1 LYEGVLKVSNEN
13 KKFAPPLQYKN
24 KDIFIDEKGVVWIGG
39 PMGLYELNRR
49 SEEIRRYTIIKTDN
63 YSFFNE
69 ITAICEDTPAGLWI
83 STMRGL
89 YRFDKESKL
98 FSHPAIRIGTDKW
111 TSLYRDNS
119 GILWLGKEADGDGL
133 YKFDP
138 SSNTVSRFP
147 FDTHTRYKIYKDRI
161 TRIYE
166 DSKENLWICTNRGLS
181 KFDRLD
187 NHFTHYFLSE
197 KEVKNHSGEEYTRD
211 VLEPNINSKR
221 FLWVAAD
228 SGLYQFDTETGK
240 FSICRLA
247 NGQPVNEYIS
257 GGLRRIAEDGDG
269 NIWFSCNLG
278 LGKYNPYSKSLHRY
292 FQTDGLQGNTFNTAH
307 FKSNNGEMFFG
318 GPQGVSAFF
327 PVSIKDNP
335 HIPEIVITNMKI
347 LNKEARLDSNLSLI
361 RKVIIPHDQNII
373 SIEYAALDFNNPK
386 RNQYIHKLEN
396 FDPEWTYTGNKHDVT
411 YTNLDPG
418 EYLFRVKGSNS
429 DGIWNEA
436 GTSLLIIITPPW
448 WQTGPAYTLYILT
461 FALII
466 LATWKVQVNRLHM
479 KHQLEIDHLQTEKLQ
494 EVDRIKSHFFANI
507 SHEFRTPLTL
517 ILSPVEQMLS
527 GEFQGNLKE
536 QYKMIIR
543 NGRRLLLLINQLL
556 DLSKLESGK
565 LKLHAQST
573 DIIKRTNE
581 LVQAFESLAK
591 KNNIALKFMPE
602 IESQLVYVDIE
613 KYETIMNNLLSNAF
627 KFTPEDGE
635 IVVRIGRGEASR
647 SKGIDLFNLSTEEA
661 SPLLQSLP
669 SQISNI
675 QHPISNIIKITISN
689 TGSGIPSEKIN
700 NIFDRFYQLD
710 DSYTRENEGTGI
722 GLALTKE
729 LVELHHGTIEVQCRR
744 GGSQTAPTSDGM
756 YLTTFKVK
764 IPTGKEHLSAGEIAE
779 EVDSLIPNPGSR
791 IVQSDIQFEP
801 QGSSIEH
808 RESKIPSPLILI
820 VEDNP
825 DLRQYICSNLDKH
838 YQVIEAENGEQGFSK
853 ATSAIPD
860 LIISDVMMPGM
871 DGFEL
876 CSRIKTDE
884 RTSHIPLILLTAR
897 ADQEDKLEGLE
908 IGADD
913 YIIKPFDKKELNI
926 RIKNLLTQRLSL
938 MMRFRSEIGLTAEDI
953 APTSRDKHITC
964 QILHIVYQ
972 HMSDPKFNLE
982 ILACELGISQ
992 MSLYRKINGL
1002 FGQSP
1007 GDFVRTIRLKH
1018 GAKLLKNNSGNISEI
1033 AYEVGF
1039 SNPANFSS
1047 SFRRQFGMSPRDYLK
1062 SIDAT

>member
-1 LYEGVLKVSNEN
+1 
-13 KKFAPPLQYKN
+13 
-24 KDIFIDEKGVVWIGG
+24 
-39 PMGLYELNRR
+39 
-49 SEEIRRYTIIKTDN
+49 
-63 YSFFNE
+63 
-69 ITAICEDTPAGLWI
+69 
-83 STMRGL
+83 
-89 YRFDKESKL
+89 
-98 FSHPAIRIGTDKW
+98 
-111 TSLYRDNS
+111 
-119 GILWLGKEADGDGL
+119 
-133 YKFDP
+133 
-138 SSNTVSRFP
+138 
-147 FDTHTRYKIYKDRI
+147 
-161 TRIYE
+161 
-166 DSKENLWICTNRGLS
+166 
-181 KFDRLD
+181 
-187 NHFTHYFLSE
+187 
-197 KEVKNHSGEEYTRD
+197 
-211 VLEPNINSKR
+211 
-221 FLWVAAD
+221 
-228 SGLYQFDTETGK
+228 
-240 FSICRLA
+240 
-247 NGQPVNEYIS
+247 
-257 GGLRRIAEDGDG
+257 
-269 NIWFSCNLG
+269 
-278 LGKYNPYSKSLHRY
+278 
-292 FQTDGLQGNTFNTAH
+292 
-307 FKSNNGEMFFG
+307 
-318 GPQGVSAFF
+318 
-327 PVSIKDNP
+327 
-335 HIPEIVITNMKI
+335 
-347 LNKEARLDSNLSLI
+347 
-361 RKVIIPHDQNII
+361 
-373 SIEYAALDFNNPK
+373 
-386 RNQYIHKLEN
+386 
-396 FDPEWTYTGNKHDVT
+396 
-411 YTNLDPG
+411 
-418 EYLFRVKGSNS
+418 LFRVKGSNS

>member
-1 LYEGVLKVSNEN
+1 
-13 KKFAPPLQYKN
+13 
-24 KDIFIDEKGVVWIGG
+24 
-39 PMGLYELNRR
+39 
-49 SEEIRRYTIIKTDN
+49 
-63 YSFFNE
+63 
-69 ITAICEDTPAGLWI
+69 
-83 STMRGL
+83 
-89 YRFDKESKL
+89 
-98 FSHPAIRIGTDKW
+98 
-111 TSLYRDNS
+111 
-119 GILWLGKEADGDGL
+119 
-133 YKFDP
+133 
-138 SSNTVSRFP
+138 
-147 FDTHTRYKIYKDRI
+147 
-161 TRIYE
+161 
-166 DSKENLWICTNRGLS
+166 
-181 KFDRLD
+181 
-187 NHFTHYFLSE
+187 
-197 KEVKNHSGEEYTRD
+197 
-211 VLEPNINSKR
+211 
-221 FLWVAAD
+221 
-228 SGLYQFDTETGK
+228 
-240 FSICRLA
+240 
-247 NGQPVNEYIS
+247 
-257 GGLRRIAEDGDG
+257 
-269 NIWFSCNLG
+269 
-278 LGKYNPYSKSLHRY
+278 
-292 FQTDGLQGNTFNTAH
+292 
-307 FKSNNGEMFFG
+307 
-318 GPQGVSAFF
+318 
-327 PVSIKDNP
+327 
-335 HIPEIVITNMKI
+335 
-347 LNKEARLDSNLSLI
+347 
-361 RKVIIPHDQNII
+361 
-373 SIEYAALDFNNPK
+373 
-386 RNQYIHKLEN
+386 
-396 FDPEWTYTGNKHDVT
+396 
-411 YTNLDPG
+411 
-418 EYLFRVKGSNS
+418 
-429 DGIWNEA
+429 
-436 GTSLLIIITPPW
+436 
-448 WQTGPAYTLYILT
+448 
-461 FALII
+461 
-466 LATWKVQVNRLHM
+466 
-479 KHQLEIDHLQTEKLQ
+479 
-494 EVDRIKSHFFANI
+494 
-507 SHEFRTPLTL
+507 
-517 ILSPVEQMLS
+517 
-527 GEFQGNLKE
+527 
-536 QYKMIIR
+536 MIIR